1 MTGQGTGT
9 QLPFTC
15 PGPLCPAFHAPP
27 KSLRISHIIAQA
39 ALKALPPRAPNSPP
53 HGAVRTLAQDLWPSR
68 TSLEPSPRPT
78 RHRPGTLRGTGT
90 GSPADPGKTQAKAST
105 PPKRPSRQ
113 GPPAGLLSPHQNLGR
128 QSRRGQ
134 GPRCSPATYRQPL
147 RPTPRAGPHGGSR
160 RPESP
165 AELTHTA
172 GSPPHTGPATPKAF
186 PPGTGAPGPP
196 EACLP
201 PPAPQGCTHPREP
214 RQRDPPPTSP
224 VGATCRTSVCDEETV
239 VSSHSFCSDFPRN
252 AFVGVIIDPSTGT
265 PAGRPPPQPPPPG
278 RPASSLLAAARR
290 LPSPTA
296 GKQVSSTPG
305 SRGCGSGRHTPPPGG
320 YLGAGHCRLPSPTRW
335 PSIPPPAAR
344 QHASLRQ
351 EGLAFPGSLPTGSGF
366 RSPRWPPSL
375 RRSSWVRA
383 TTDTRKHASAR
394 GQAAQGTGAG
404 PPTAQGLWAAWL
416 PPVPGLPPLTGCQ
429 QPKRHTEWP
438 ALPLRW
444 GATPFP
450 QEPHLPQAP

>member
-1 MTGQGTGT
+1 M
-9 QLPFTC
+9 
-15 PGPLCPAFHAPP
+15 
-27 KSLRISHIIAQA
+27 
-39 ALKALPPRAPNSPP
+39 
-53 HGAVRTLAQDLWPSR
+53 
-68 TSLEPSPRPT
+68 
-78 RHRPGTLRGTGT
+78 
-90 GSPADPGKTQAKAST
+90 
-105 PPKRPSRQ
+105 
-113 GPPAGLLSPHQNLGR
+113 
-128 QSRRGQ
+128 
-134 GPRCSPATYRQPL
+134 
-147 RPTPRAGPHGGSR
+147 
-160 RPESP
+160 
-165 AELTHTA
+165 
-172 GSPPHTGPATPKAF
+172 
-186 PPGTGAPGPP
+186 
-196 EACLP
+196 
-201 PPAPQGCTHPREP
+201 
-214 RQRDPPPTSP
+214 
-224 VGATCRTSVCDEETV
+224 
-239 VSSHSFCSDFPRN
+239 SSHSFCSDFPRN

-278 RPASSLLAAARR
+278 RPASSLLAAARS

-366 RSPRWPPSL
+366 RSPRWPPFL

-394 GQAAQGTGAG
+394 GQAAQGTGAV

-429 QPKRHTEWP
+429 QPKGHTSGQHCP
-438 ALPLRW
+438 FAGAPQRDAGCRRL
-444 GATPFP
+444 ATPFP
-450 QEPHLPQAP
+450 QEPRLPQAP

>member
-1 MTGQGTGT
+1 M
-9 QLPFTC
+9 
-15 PGPLCPAFHAPP
+15 
-27 KSLRISHIIAQA
+27 S
-39 ALKALPPRAPNSPP
+39 SP
-53 HGAVRTLAQDLWPSR
+53 
-68 TSLEPSPRPT
+68 
-78 RHRPGTLRGTGT
+78 
-90 GSPADPGKTQAKAST
+90 
-105 PPKRPSRQ
+105 
-113 GPPAGLLSPHQNLGR
+113 
-128 QSRRGQ
+128 
-134 GPRCSPATYRQPL
+134 
-147 RPTPRAGPHGGSR
+147 
-160 RPESP
+160 
-165 AELTHTA
+165 
-172 GSPPHTGPATPKAF
+172 
-186 PPGTGAPGPP
+186 
-196 EACLP
+196 
-201 PPAPQGCTHPREP
+201 
-214 RQRDPPPTSP
+214 
-224 VGATCRTSVCDEETV
+224 
-239 VSSHSFCSDFPRN
+239 SFCSDFPRN

-429 QPKRHTEWP
+429 QPKGHTSGQHCPFAGAPQRH
-438 ALPLRW
+438 AGCRRL
-444 GATPFP
+444 ATPFP
-450 QEPHLPQAP
+450 QEPRLPQAP

>member
-1 MTGQGTGT
+1 M
-9 QLPFTC
+9 
-15 PGPLCPAFHAPP
+15 
-27 KSLRISHIIAQA
+27 
-39 ALKALPPRAPNSPP
+39 
-53 HGAVRTLAQDLWPSR
+53 
-68 TSLEPSPRPT
+68 
-78 RHRPGTLRGTGT
+78 
-90 GSPADPGKTQAKAST
+90 
-105 PPKRPSRQ
+105 
-113 GPPAGLLSPHQNLGR
+113 
-128 QSRRGQ
+128 
-134 GPRCSPATYRQPL
+134 
-147 RPTPRAGPHGGSR
+147 
-160 RPESP
+160 
-165 AELTHTA
+165 
-172 GSPPHTGPATPKAF
+172 
-186 PPGTGAPGPP
+186 
-196 EACLP
+196 
-201 PPAPQGCTHPREP
+201 
-214 RQRDPPPTSP
+214 
-224 VGATCRTSVCDEETV
+224 
-239 VSSHSFCSDFPRN
+239 SSHSFCSDFPRN

-404 PPTAQGLWAAWL
+404 PHTAQGLWAAWL

-429 QPKRHTEWP
+429 QPKGHTSGQHCP
-438 ALPLRW
+438 FAGAPQRDTGCRRL
-444 GATPFP
+444 ATPGTAPPSGSLRPCPPAPLPASEESTPTPSPIPPPGPPWGSPSHPDGKTPSLRPPTLPAHAGRDTRGPECSAGASP
-450 QEPHLPQAP
+450 QDR

>member
-1 MTGQGTGT
+1 M
-9 QLPFTC
+9 
-15 PGPLCPAFHAPP
+15 
-27 KSLRISHIIAQA
+27 
-39 ALKALPPRAPNSPP
+39 KA
-53 HGAVRTLAQDLWPSR
+53 
-68 TSLEPSPRPT
+68 
-78 RHRPGTLRGTGT
+78 
-90 GSPADPGKTQAKAST
+90 QAKASDPAQT
-105 PPKRPSRQ
+105 AISARPP
-113 GPPAGLLSPHQNLGR
+113 GLPPLSPPEPGSAVPPRPRPPLLTRNLQTPSAPDTAGR
-128 QSRRGQ
+128 
-134 GPRCSPATYRQPL
+134 
-147 RPTPRAGPHGGSR
+147 TPRRPQGGSR

-165 AELTHTA
+165 AALTHTA

-186 PPGTGAPGPP
+186 PPGTGAPGPRGCPRGGQPQGSSPHGPPRPP

-224 VGATCRTSVCDEETV
+224 VGATCRTSVCDEEMV

-278 RPASSLLAAARR
+278 RPASSLLAAAHR

-344 QHASLRQ
+344 QYASLRQ

-366 RSPRWPPSL
+366 RSPRWPPFL
-375 RRSSWVRA
+375 RHSSWVRA

-429 QPKRHTEWP
+429 QPKGHTSGQHCP
-438 ALPLRW
+438 FAGAPQRDTGCRRL
-444 GATPFP
+444 ATPFP
-450 QEPHLPQAP
+450 QEPRLPQAP